1 MPFGD
6 LIPGWFRSLASRR
19 ATEQAP
25 PADTRAANPPER
37 VARRNEQRRYPR
49 LPFRAAVRLEQGE
62 VQWNGLMLNIGLGGC
77 WVNTDAGLAAGS
89 TVLMRL
95 ADPVWPGAV
104 VEATVVRST
113 PGHLCLQFTVNGQ
126 ESMIP
131 VLFARRHG
139 MRGREWLQG
148 PAMPMRAPMTVYLVG
163 IPARLT
169 AVGLQ
174 SALGRYAAVT
184 GVTMSRLPEG
194 RIATVHVAHA
204 GAVDAL
210 IVALHG
216 RPLFGGIVL
225 AIRAESMPG
234 YVLRMVL
241 QATAEARFA
250 VVKTLG

>member
-1 MPFGD
+1 MPFD
-6 LIPGWFRSLASRR
+6 LIPSWFRSLTSRR
-19 ATEQAP
+19 AAEETP
-25 PADTRAANPPER
+25 PAVTRSTNPTER

-49 LPFRAAVRLEQGE
+49 LPFRASVCLKQGD
-62 VQWNGLMLNIGLGGC
+62 VQWTGVMLNIGLGGC

-89 TVLMRL
+89 TVVMRL
-95 ADPVWPGAV
+95 ADPVWPSAV
-104 VEATVVRST
+104 AEATVVRST
-113 PGHLCLQFTVNGQ
+113 PGDLCLQFTVHGQ

-148 PAMPMRAPMTVYLVG
+148 PVMPMRAPMTVYLVG

-174 SALGRYAAVT
+174 SALSRYAAVS

-194 RIATVHVAHA
+194 RVATVHVAHA

-216 RPLFGGIVL
+216 KPLFGGIVL
-225 AIRAESMPG
+225 AIRAESMQG